1 MNHTPDPAF
10 AESSGSFDPKQAAAL
25 LDQTTLQAR
34 RSFTSG
40 PPLLWVYRAAF
51 VLVAFGGYWLD
62 VRHRNPY
69 SAPSGGLL
77 AVIFTLVAINI
88 GVSFWLLKRA
98 STGVSGPAQSKKRT
112 WIALMLPVWVI
123 AFAVT
128 APLYHAS
135 ASHPTWGLYPA
146 NAPLMIVGLVA
157 AGTAALIKDWQIVCT
172 MLAIAIAATVAG
184 FGGPAGAWLILG
196 IEMCAV
202 CLGTAAFKFSQ
213 RHRSAVRP

>member
-25 LDQTTLQAR
+25 L
-34 RSFTSG
+34 
-40 PPLLWVYRAAF
+40 
-51 VLVAFGGYWLD
+51 
-62 VRHRNPY
+62 
-69 SAPSGGLL
+69 
-77 AVIFTLVAINI
+77 
-88 GVSFWLLKRA
+88 
-98 STGVSGPAQSKKRT
+98 
-112 WIALMLPVWVI
+112 
-123 AFAVT
+123 
-128 APLYHAS
+128 
-135 ASHPTWGLYPA
+135 
-146 NAPLMIVGLVA
+146 
-157 AGTAALIKDWQIVCT
+157 ALIKDWQIVCT